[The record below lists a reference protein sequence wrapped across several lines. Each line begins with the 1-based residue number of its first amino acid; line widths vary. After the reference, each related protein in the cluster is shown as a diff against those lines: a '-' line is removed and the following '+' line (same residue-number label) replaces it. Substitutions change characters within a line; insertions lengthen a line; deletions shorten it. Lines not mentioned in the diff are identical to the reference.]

1 MIAYFFVPVATV
13 RRMSCGPLG
22 PYLDSFADQLR
33 QQGYSKRAGM
43 EKIGLIADLS
53 RWLDRKKIKIETL
66 DEQRVVDFLTAR
78 RKRFCRHFSDEPT
91 LAQWLGYLRQANL
104 IPTPLPTQ
112 ESPRDRLAQEYAQF
126 LSQERG
132 LGQATIDHYLRVARS
147 FLSYRFGSG
156 RICLNQLRVPDVTGF
171 ILHDTSA
178 LSRKAIHLRTTVL
191 RSFLGFVHQRGK
203 LTANLAAAVPTVAHW
218 RLSGVPSFLEP
229 EQVEELLQGCDQDRE
244 IGRRDYAILLLL
256 ARLGLRAGEV
266 ARLSLDDFNWEAG
279 ELQIR
284 GKGAREHRLPLPW
297 DVGQALARYIEKD
310 RPACSARQVFIRIK
324 APHQNFSHSA
334 TISGIVR
341 RALHRIQLHPPHMGA
356 HLLRHALATQMLRKG
371 GSLAQI
377 GQILGHQ
384 RAQTTEIYAKVDLM
398 ALRALAQPWPGGVQ

>member
-1 MIAYFFVPVATV
+1 MIAHFFAPVATV
-13 RRMSCGPLG
+13 RRMRCGPLG
-22 PYLDSFADQLR
+22 PYLDRFADELR
-33 QQGYSKRAGM
+33 QQGYSKRTGM
-43 EKIGLIADLS
+43 EKIGLVADLS
-53 RWLDRKKIKIETL
+53 RWLDRKKLKIEAL
-66 DEQRVVDFLTAR
+66 DEPRVADFLAAR
-78 RKRFCRHFSDEPT
+78 RKRFCRRFSDEPT
-91 LAQWLGYLRQANL
+91 LVQWLGYLREANL
-104 IPTPLPTQ
+104 IPTPLATP
-112 ESPRDRLAQEYAQF
+112 ESPKDRLEQEYAQF

-132 LGQATIDHYLRVARS
+132 LGQATIHHYLRAARS
-147 FLSYRFGSG
+147 FLSYRFGSE
-156 RICLNQLRVPDVTGF
+156 RVCLNQLRVPDVTGF
-171 ILHDTSA
+171 ILQDSAA

-229 EQVEELLQGCDQDRE
+229 EQVEELLQGCDQDSAM
-244 IGRRDYAILLLL
+244 GRRDYAILLLL

-324 APHQNFSHSA
+324 APHQGFSHSA

-341 RALHRIQLHPPHMGA
+341 QALQRIQFHTPHMGA

-371 GSLAQI
+371 SSLAQI